1 MMDPVT
7 SGIFIVVV
15 LFLLMAI
22 GTPIAFALG
31 GVSLAALVMTRGMS
45 ELTYF
50 GETFYGS
57 LASFSFVAIPMFI
70 LMGAAVASSPTGRD
84 LYRSLDLWLGKVPG
98 GLAISNIGACS
109 IFAALSGSSPAT
121 SAAIGKLGIP
131 EMRKRG
137 YPDGVAAGS
146 IAAGGTLGI
155 LIPPSVTMIV
165 YGISTETSI
174 GRLFIAGAVPGIM
187 LALLFMIWTLIACR
201 MGGYGTPNSTV
212 KAASRLKNQ
221 LQDNVEGNL
230 KALVRVLPFLVVVML
245 ILFALY
251 GGVATPSEAA
261 GAGAFLCL
269 ALAILVYRMWQVKP
283 LSGIMRDA
291 LRESVMIMLII
302 ACAEIFAYTL
312 SSLFITQTV
321 AESIASLEVNR
332 WVLMALI
339 NLFLLVAGFFLPPV
353 AVIVMTAPILLPII
367 VAANFDPYWFA
378 VILTINLE
386 IGLITPPVGLNLFII
401 KGIAPDISLR
411 DILLGSLPYALCMVL
426 GIILL
431 CFFPSIALWLPNL
444 IMGAGG

>member
-1 MMDPVT
+1 MDPVT
-7 SGIFIVVV
+7 SGILVVIVLLV
-15 LFLLMAI
+15 LMAI

-31 GVSLAALVMTRGMS
+31 AVSLGALILDQGMG

-50 GETFYGS
+50 GETFFGHI
-57 LASFSFVAIPMFI
+57 ASFGFVAIPMFI

-84 LYRSLDLWLGKVPG
+84 LYRSLDLWMGRLPG
-98 GLAISNIGACS
+98 GLAISNIAACS

-137 YPDGVAAGS
+137 YPDGVAAGC

-174 GRLFIAGAVPGIM
+174 GRLFIAGAMPGLM
-187 LALLFMIWTLIACR
+187 LAGLFMVWTLIACK
-201 MGGYGTPNSTV
+201 MAGGYDTPNPVARAAAQV
-212 KAASRLKNQ
+212 KE
-221 LQDNVEGNL
+221 NVEGNL
-230 KALVRVLPFLVVVML
+230 KALIRVLPFLLVVMG

-261 GAGAFLCL
+261 GVGAFLCL
-269 ALAILVYRMWQVKP
+269 VLAILVYRMWQAKP
-283 LSGIMRDA
+283 IGNIMRDA

-302 ACAEIFAYTL
+302 ACAEIFAFAL
-312 SSLFITQTV
+312 SSLFVTQTV
-321 AESIASLEVNR
+321 AAAIADLEVNR
-332 WVLMALI
+332 WVLMGVI

-353 AVIVMTAPILLPII
+353 AVIVMAAPILLPII
-367 VAANFDPYWFA
+367 LAANFDPYWFA

-401 KGIAPDISLR
+401 KGIAPDIALR
-411 DILLGSLPYALCMVL
+411 DILLGSLPYAMCMILAIV
-426 GIILL
+426 LL
-431 CFFPSIALWLPNL
+431 CFFPEIALWLPDL
-444 IMGAGG
+444 LMGAGV

>member
-1 MMDPVT
+1 MDPVT
-7 SGIFIVVV
+7 SGILIVVA
-15 LFLLMAI
+15 LFVLMAI

-31 GVSLAALVMTRGMS
+31 GVSLAALMLNQGMS

-50 GETFYGS
+50 GETFFGS
-57 LASFSFVAIPMFI
+57 LASFGFVAIPMFI

-84 LYRSLDLWLGKVPG
+84 LYRSLDLWLGRVPG

-137 YPDGVAAGS
+137 YPDGVAAGC

-174 GRLFIAGAVPGIM
+174 GRLFIAGAVPGLM
-187 LALLFMIWTLIACR
+187 LAVLFMIWTLIACKLA
-201 MGGYGTPNSTV
+201 GGYGTPSPLTAAANQV
-212 KAASRLKNQ
+212 KE
-221 LQDNVEGNL
+221 NVEGNM
-230 KALVRVLPFLVVVML
+230 KALVRVLPFLVVVTG

-269 ALAILVYRMWQVKP
+269 ALAIVVYRMWQVKP
-283 LSGIMRDA
+283 LKVVFRDA

-302 ACAEIFAYTL
+302 ACAEIFAYAL

-321 AESIASLEVNR
+321 AGAIADLEVNR
-332 WVLMALI
+332 WVLMGII

-367 VAANFDPYWFA
+367 LAANFDPYWFA
-378 VILTINLE
+378 VVLTINLE

-401 KGIAPDISLR
+401 KGIAPDIALK

-426 GIILL
+426 GIVLL
-431 CFFPSIALWLPNL
+431 CLFPGIATWLPDL
-444 IMGAGG
+444 IMN

>member
-1 MMDPVT
+1 MDPVT
-7 SGIFIVVV
+7 SGILIVIALLV
-15 LFLLMAI
+15 LMAI

-31 GVSLAALVMTRGMS
+31 AVALGGLVLDRGMG
-45 ELTYF
+45 ELIYF
-50 GETFYGS
+50 GETFFGNI
-57 LASFSFVAIPMFI
+57 ASFGFVAIPMFI

-84 LYRSLDLWLGKVPG
+84 LYRSLDLWLGRMPG

-137 YPDGVAAGS
+137 YPDGVAAGC

-174 GRLFIAGAVPGIM
+174 GRLFIAGALPGLM
-187 LALLFMIWTLIACR
+187 LAGLFMIWTLIACKFS
-201 MGGYGTPNSTV
+201 GGYGNPLADA
-212 KAASRLKNQ
+212 AASAKE
-221 LQDNVEGNL
+221 NVEGNL
-230 KALVRVLPFLVVVML
+230 KALVRVLPFILVVTA

-269 ALAILVYRMWQVKP
+269 ALAIIVYRMWQVKP
-283 LSGIMRDA
+283 LKTIMHDA
-291 LRESVMIMLII
+291 LSESVMIMLII
-302 ACAEIFAYTL
+302 ATAEVFAFAL

-321 AESIASLEVNR
+321 AGAIADLEVNR
-332 WVLMALI
+332 WVLMGII
-339 NLFLLVAGFFLPPV
+339 NVFLLVAGFFLPPV

-367 VAANFDPYWFA
+367 LAADFDPYWFA
-378 VILTINLE
+378 VVLTINLE

-401 KGIAPDISLR
+401 KGIAPDIALR

-426 GIILL
+426 GIVLL
-431 CFFPSIALWLPNL
+431 CFFPGIATWLPDL
-444 IMGAGG
+444 IIND

>member
-1 MMDPVT
+1 MDPVT
-7 SGIFIVVV
+7 SGILVIVA
-15 LFLLMAI
+15 LFALMAI

-31 GVSLAALVMTRGMS
+31 GVSLAALVLGSGMS

-50 GETFYGS
+50 GETFYS
-57 LASFSFVAIPMFI
+57 SIASFGFVAIPMFI

-84 LYRSLDLWLGKVPG
+84 LYRSLDLWLGRVPG

-137 YPDGVAAGS
+137 YPDGVAAGC

-165 YGISTETSI
+165 YGIATETSI
-174 GRLFIAGAVPGIM
+174 GRLFIAGAMPGLM
-187 LALLFMIWTLIACR
+187 LAGLFMAWTLIACKLA
-201 MGGYGTPNSTV
+201 GGYQNPV
-212 KAASRLKNQ
+212 AEAASAVKQ
-221 LQDNVEGNL
+221 NVEGNL
-230 KALVRVLPFLVVVML
+230 KALVRVVPFLIVVSG

-251 GGVATPSEAA
+251 GGLATPSEAA

-269 ALAILVYRMWQVKP
+269 ALAIVVYRMWQAKP
-283 LSGIMRDA
+283 LKVILRDA

-302 ACAEIFAYTL
+302 AAAEIFAYAL
-312 SSLFITQTV
+312 SSLYITQTV
-321 AESIASLEVNR
+321 AGGIADLEVNR
-332 WVLMALI
+332 WVLMGVI

-353 AVIVMTAPILLPII
+353 AVIVMTAPILMPII
-367 VAANFDPYWFA
+367 LSANFDPYWFA

-401 KGIAPDISLR
+401 KGIAPDIALK

-426 GIILL
+426 GIVLL
-431 CFFPSIALWLPNL
+431 CFFPGIATWLPDL
-444 IMGAGG
+444 ILG

>member
-1 MMDPVT
+1 MDPVT
-7 SGIFIVVV
+7 SGILV
-15 LFLLMAI
+15 LLALLFLMAI

-31 GVSLAALVMTRGMS
+31 GVSIAALVIDRGMG

-50 GETFYGS
+50 GETFFGS
-57 LASFSFVAIPMFI
+57 IASFGFVAIPMFI
-70 LMGAAVASSPTGRD
+70 LMGAAVASSPTGKD
-84 LYRSLDLWLGKVPG
+84 LYRSLDLWMGRLPG
-98 GLAISNIGACS
+98 GLAISNIAACS
-109 IFAALSGSSPAT
+109 VFSALSGSSPAT
-121 SAAIGKLGIP
+121 CAAIGKLGIP
-131 EMRKRG
+131 EMQKRG
-137 YPDGVAAGS
+137 YPNGVAAGC

-174 GRLFIAGAVPGIM
+174 GRLFIAGAVPGLM
-187 LALLFMIWTLIACR
+187 LAVLFMAWTLIACKLA
-201 MGGYGTPNSTV
+201 GGYDTPSALSDMASKV
-212 KAASRLKNQ
+212 KE
-221 LQDNVEGNL
+221 NVEGNAR
-230 KALVRVLPFLVVVML
+230 ALLRVLPFLAVVMA

-261 GAGAFLCL
+261 GVGAFLCI
-269 ALAILVYRMWQVKP
+269 ALAIFVYRMWQAKP
-283 LSGIMRDA
+283 LKTIFRDA

-302 ACAEIFAYTL
+302 AAAEIFAYAL
-312 SSLFITQTV
+312 SSLYITQTL
-321 AESIASLEVNR
+321 AGGIADLEVNR
-332 WVLMALI
+332 WVLMGAI

-367 VAANFDPYWFA
+367 LAANFDPYWFA

-411 DILLGSLPYALCMVL
+411 DVLMGSLPYALCMVV

-431 CFFPSIALWLPNL
+431 CFFPQIALWLPDMMMNRP
-444 IMGAGG
+444 IS

>member
-1 MMDPVT
+1 MDPI
-7 SGIFIVVV
+7 SAGILVVVV
-15 LFLLMAI
+15 LLILMAI

-31 GVSLAALVMTRGMS
+31 AVALGALVLDRGMG
-45 ELTYF
+45 ELVYF
-50 GETFYGS
+50 GETFFGH
-57 LASFSFVAIPMFI
+57 LASFGFVAIPMFI

-84 LYRSLDLWLGKVPG
+84 LYRSLDLWMGKLPG
-98 GLAISNIGACS
+98 GLAISNIAACS

-137 YPDGVAAGS
+137 YPDGVAAGC

-174 GRLFIAGAVPGIM
+174 GRLFIAGAIPGLM
-187 LALLFMIWTLIACR
+187 LAGLFMIWTLIACK
-201 MGGYGTPNSTV
+201 MAGGYNSPNPV
-212 KAASRLKNQ
+212 AEAAAQIKE
-221 LQDNVEGNL
+221 NVAGNL
-230 KALVRVLPFLVVVML
+230 KALVRVIPFLLVVMG

-261 GAGAFLCL
+261 GVGAFLCL
-269 ALAILVYRMWQVKP
+269 ALAIIVYRMWQLKP
-283 LSGIMRDA
+283 LNNIMRDA

-302 ACAEIFAYTL
+302 ATAEIFAFAL

-321 AESIASLEVNR
+321 AEAISNLEVNR
-332 WVLMALI
+332 WVLMAVI

-353 AVIVMTAPILLPII
+353 AVIVMAAPILLPII
-367 VAANFDPYWFA
+367 LAANFDPYWFA

-401 KGIAPDISLR
+401 KGIAPDIALR
-411 DILLGSLPYALCMVL
+411 DILLGSLPYALCMILAIV
-426 GIILL
+426 LL
-431 CFFPSIALWLPNL
+431 CFFPEIVLWLPDL
-444 IMGAGG
+444 IMGEGT